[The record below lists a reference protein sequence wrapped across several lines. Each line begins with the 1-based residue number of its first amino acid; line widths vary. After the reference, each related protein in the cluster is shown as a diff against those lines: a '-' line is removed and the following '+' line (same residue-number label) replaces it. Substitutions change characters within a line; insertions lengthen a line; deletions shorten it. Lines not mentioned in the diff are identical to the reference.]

1 MVALLWLCQL
11 AGVAGSQSRP
21 SVPPVASRWP
31 AQGDSFVA
39 KRNTILSVLLVL
51 VLGVLATVVVL
62 AARPTTPDAQAGEEV
77 SSTGVVVGEDSHRL
91 STAPQ
96 GAPVFVEFLDFEC
109 ESCRAAFPSI
119 EKLRAEY
126 EGQVS
131 FVIRYFPIDSHA
143 NAMNAAKAVEAA
155 AAQGKLEEM
164 YTMMYET
171 QPQWGEQ
178 QDSRAGPV
186 PRVRLNPWTGSGRLR
201 RRCGRP
207 RHRGPH
213 REGPPGRAGAVR
225 ARDPNVLPGRH
236 HDQPLQRGGAAGR
249 AGRRHRE
256 VSTTATPATRGTA
269 DAPSPGRAPGAASD
283 GRWVA
288 IALLVAGTA
297 GALASAA
304 LIIEKVA
311 VLADPTHV
319 PACSINPVIS
329 CGSVM
334 MSWQA
339 ELLGFPNP
347 VLGLAGFPVVAA
359 SGAAILA
366 GGYLRRWYWIALLA
380 GSLAGVGLV
389 HWLIFQSLYRI
400 GALCPY
406 CMVVWVSAAVT
417 LVAVSALLATRGILP
432 AFIARYAPTILIAW
446 LAVVAT
452 LATIRFRDYWATLL
466 F

>member
-1 MVALLWLCQL
+1 M
-11 AGVAGSQSRP
+11 S
-21 SVPPVASRWP
+21 
-31 AQGDSFVA
+31 
-39 KRNTILSVLLVL
+39 
-51 VLGVLATVVVL
+51 
-62 AARPTTPDAQAGEEV
+62 PTAIPTP
-77 SSTGVVVGEDSHRL
+77 
-91 STAPQ
+91 
-96 GAPVFVEFLDFEC
+96 
-109 ESCRAAFPSI
+109 RA
-119 EKLRAEY
+119 
-126 EGQVS
+126 
-131 FVIRYFPIDSHA
+131 
-143 NAMNAAKAVEAA
+143 
-155 AAQGKLEEM
+155 
-164 YTMMYET
+164 
-171 QPQWGEQ
+171 
-178 QDSRAGPV
+178 
-186 PRVRLNPWTGSGRLR
+186 
-201 RRCGRP
+201 
-207 RHRGPH
+207 
-213 REGPPGRAGAVR
+213 
-225 ARDPNVLPGRH
+225 
-236 HDQPLQRGGAAGR
+236 
-249 AGRRHRE
+249 
-256 VSTTATPATRGTA
+256 TA
-269 DAPSPGRAPGAASD
+269 DAPSPGREPGAASE
-283 GRWVA
+283 GRWIA
-288 IALLVAGTA
+288 IAMIVVGTA

-359 SGAAILA
+359 SGAALLA
-366 GGYLRRWYWIALLA
+366 GGHLRRWYWIALLA

-406 CMVVWVSAAVT
+406 CMVVWVCAVTT